1 MTVIKLSKNHCQ
13 GGIRCYNNRV
23 PNMERFQ
30 MANLVT
36 PTVHPSFVYYA
47 FRSCANGNEILQ
59 RIDDLILDNI
69 YVGR

>member
-1 MTVIKLSKNHCQ
+1 
-13 GGIRCYNNRV
+13 
-23 PNMERFQ
+23 MERFQ

>member
-1 MTVIKLSKNHCQ
+1 MI
-13 GGIRCYNNRV
+13 YNNRV
-23 PNMERFQ
+23 PSKHAS

-36 PTVHPSFVYYA
+36 PTVHPSFVFYA
-47 FRSCANGNEILQ
+47 FRSCANGNDLLQ